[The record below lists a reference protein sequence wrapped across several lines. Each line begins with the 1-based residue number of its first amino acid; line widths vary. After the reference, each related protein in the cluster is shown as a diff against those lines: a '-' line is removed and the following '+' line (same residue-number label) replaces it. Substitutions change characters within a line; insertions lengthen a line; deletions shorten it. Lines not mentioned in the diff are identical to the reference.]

1 MSTTQADHLGLPAIT
16 PMEDYNVKSCLVCPE
31 AFWGQGLNGR
41 VRRCVQCQVHEFERQ
56 WQLQRVLWTTEVY
69 KKWLE
74 KISGS
79 TVNIQ
84 NKEILTLELQSRLFW
99 LHERQEF
106 IRLESERIV
115 KEVEAGHDSMC
126 VCRGGISWEQ
136 MEHGPMDMMELD

>member
-1 MSTTQADHLGLPAIT
+1 MEKSGAVFNARFMSSSA
-16 PMEDYNVKSCLVCPE
+16 
-31 AFWGQGLNGR
+31 NGNCNGYYGR
-41 VRRCVQCQVHEFERQ
+41 RRCTRSGWRRFP
-56 WQLQRVLWTTEVY
+56 
-69 KKWLE
+69 
-74 KISGS
+74 GS

-126 VCRGGISWEQ
+126 VCCGGISWE
-136 MEHGPMDMMELD
+136 